1 MRLTIFSLLIL
12 ALAACSEHRHETS
25 MQMDLAESLMESRP
39 DSALSILS
47 DITASE
53 LSGKKERARHALL
66 MSMALDKN
74 YIDTATFDVLQP
86 AIDHYLKKG
95 SPDEKI
101 RTYYY
106 KGRICQNAGDEDNAM
121 AAFVNAIDLEPEV
134 TDSLTLARALVTQA
148 MIFSSVHNT
157 DKKISNLIKAS
168 NIFKGLGREDEAIVC
183 KKRAFNTTI
192 TYELFPLADSLYTEL
207 KHILIDRPDLYNN
220 LYSNLIQYQ
229 ITKEASKADVN
240 SCLHGWEH
248 FDLTDNDMIVI
259 AQAYDYIGD
268 YKTANRI
275 LDELDI
281 NVENKAYLK
290 FLATCVDLYYHEGKI
305 EEAFETYCN
314 FNAISDSIDY
324 ALFRK
329 DIQSSERVYQQ
340 ELTNLKLQ
348 KQHNKRTY
356 CLIITLIIISS
367 VTLILALLYK
377 QQKLSKKVLENDNET
392 LKNNLSEI
400 EVERNGL
407 KEMLKSTTSISEESK
422 RIVKER
428 LAMLNSILI
437 DEMLQ
442 PDNIDAKTK
451 KRIKKAVE
459 DKDRFIKENRN
470 AVEATYPALISHL
483 NECGLCDAEINYACL
498 YAIGLKGVNISSI
511 LNSNTHYNMSTS
523 VRKKLGLNKND
534 SNLSIYIRNL
544 MNGVK

>member
-1 MRLTIFSLLIL
+1 
-12 ALAACSEHRHETS
+12 
-25 MQMDLAESLMESRP
+25 MESRP

-106 KGRICQNAGDEDNAM
+106 KGRIYQNAGDEDNAM

-134 TDSLTLARALVTQA
+134 TDSLTLARALVSQA
-148 MIFSSVHNT
+148 MIFSSVHKADKNT
-157 DKKISNLIKAS
+157 NNLLKAS
-168 NIFKGLGREDEAIVC
+168 NIFMRLGREDEAIIC
-183 KKRAFNTTI
+183 KSRAFNTAL
-192 TYELFPLADSLYTEL
+192 TYDMYPLSDSIYAELRHVLIDRPELHDSLYT
-207 KHILIDRPDLYNN
+207 DF
-220 LYSNLIQYQ
+220 IQYH
-229 ITKEASKADVN
+229 INKKASKADV
-240 SCLHGWEH
+240 SSSLDGWEH
-248 FDLTDNDMIVI
+248 LDLTDEDIIVI

-281 NVENKAYLK
+281 NVEHKAYLK
-290 FLATCVDLYYHEGKI
+290 YLATRVDLYRHEGRI
-305 EEAFETYCN
+305 EEAFVTYWS
-314 FNAISDSIDY
+314 FNLISDSIKY
-324 ALFRK
+324 ALLRN

-340 ELTNLKLQ
+340 ELTNLKQQ
-348 KQHNKRTY
+348 KQFRKRWY
-356 CLIITLIIISS
+356 YFLLTLIIITS
-367 VTLILALLYK
+367 TAFILALLYK
-377 QQKLSKKVLENDNET
+377 QQKLSKKVLENELET
-392 LKNNLSEI
+392 LKYNLSSI
-400 EVERNGL
+400 EAERNGL
-407 KEMLKSTTSISEESK
+407 KEMLKSITSISEESK

-442 PDNIDAKTK
+442 PDSIDAKTK
-451 KRIKKAVE
+451 KRVKKAVE

-483 NECGLCDAEINYACL
+483 NECGLTEAEINYACL
-498 YAIGLKGVNISSI
+498 YAIGLKGVNISSF
-511 LNSNTHYNMSTS
+511 LSSNTHYNMSTS